1 MLRSIAST
9 TLRAARVTARMSTHS
24 APKAAPQAS
33 RALAAGVA
41 LGATAATAAFLYGD
55 VVATADSLSLS
66 SYFPDQESIYRR
78 TAALQVQTS
87 GKTNS
92 AFVFI
97 KPHAA
102 ASDKVKDLVRTQF
115 KKNGIRITS
124 EGSLDAKTIDEN
136 LLIDSHYGAIASKA
150 MILDPTEL
158 NVPDK
163 GKLAFEKKFG
173 EKWDDVLAAG
183 RVYNA
188 KQACAK
194 LGKWGTRTTIGIFVC
209 FLTRYQGTRYHQIFT
224 NCQSYISELCF
235 WYFFFFFSLLHCS
248 LFFLSRY

>member
-1 MLRSIAST
+1 MTNFIHIHTIKKLPPTNMLRSIAST

-24 APKAAPQAS
+24 APKATPKAS

-55 VVATADSLSLS
+55 VVATADSPSLS

-102 ASDKVKDLVRTQF
+102 ASDKVKDLVRTQL

-124 EGSLDAKTIDEN
+124 EGSLDAKTIDEK
-136 LLIDSHYGAIASKA
+136 LLIDNHYGAIASKA

-194 LGKWGTRTTIGIFVC
+194 LGKRVAKSGTKM
-209 FLTRYQGTRYHQIFT
+209 
-224 NCQSYISELCF
+224 
-235 WYFFFFFSLLHCS
+235 
-248 LFFLSRY
+248 LF

>member
-1 MLRSIAST
+1 MLRSVAST
-9 TLRAARVTARMSTHS
+9 TLRAARLTARMSTHS
-24 APKAAPQAS
+24 APKAAPKAS

-55 VVATADSLSLS
+55 VASADAPSLL

-102 ASDKVKDLVRTQF
+102 ASDKVKDLVRAQF

-136 LLIDSHYGAIASKA
+136 LLIDNHYGAIASKA
-150 MILDPTEL
+150 MKLDPTEL
-158 NVPDK
+158 NVPVK
-163 GKLAFEKKFG
+163 GKAAFEKKFG
-173 EKWDDVLAAG
+173 E
-183 RVYNA
+183 
-188 KQACAK
+188 
-194 LGKWGTRTTIGIFVC
+194 
-209 FLTRYQGTRYHQIFT
+209 
-224 NCQSYISELCF
+224 
-235 WYFFFFFSLLHCS
+235 
-248 LFFLSRY
+248 